1 MNVNH
6 VQPHYG
12 PRSWCQ
18 EKQMISLVMKRLGVL
33 QTETENNNLEIS
45 YIMLYQKRYAKVSGS
60 IHFGTVKCK

>member
-1 MNVNH
+1 MNANQ
-6 VQPHYG
+6 VQYIHITDQG
-12 PRSWCQ
+12 HDA
-18 EKQMISLVMKRLGVL
+18 MKNKRYPWGWRL